1 MLIGLSKA
9 THKELEFICQVC
21 KSTEE
26 IYSHI
31 MPGAFSKQGKKYEK
45 FGLPIDYD
53 IHIIKNGEVPIGFLG
68 LTPLKED
75 SVYLVAL
82 YILKE
87 YYRQNY
93 GTETIDYLC
102 NELKEKGVSE
112 IVLQA
117 HVKAIWALN
126 FYKKNGFREI
136 SREEEHI
143 QNIIMKDTVIM
154 SKCF

>member
-1 MLIGLSKA
+1 MIGLSKA
-9 THKELEFICQVC
+9 KHKDLEFICRVC

-31 MPGAFSKQGKKYEK
+31 MPGAFLKQGKKYEK

-53 IHIIKNGEVPIGFLG
+53 IHIIKNEETPIGFLG
-68 LTPLKED
+68 LTHLNNE

-82 YILKE
+82 YLLKD

-93 GTETIDYLC
+93 GTETLDYLC
-102 NELKEKGVSE
+102 RELKENGVSE

-117 HVKAIWALN
+117 HVKAIWAIN
-126 FYKKNGFREI
+126 FYAKNGFTEMPK
-136 SREEEHI
+136 EEEHI
-143 QNIIMKDTVIM
+143 RNIIMKDTVIM
-154 SKCF
+154 NKYF